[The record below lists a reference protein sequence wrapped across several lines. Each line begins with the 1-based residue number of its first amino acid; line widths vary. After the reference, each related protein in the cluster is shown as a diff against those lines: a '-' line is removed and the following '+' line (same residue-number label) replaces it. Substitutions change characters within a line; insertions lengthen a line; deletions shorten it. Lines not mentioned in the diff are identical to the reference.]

1 MKKKKIP
8 MVRLDLRISER
19 LMKLLEKKAARRYDG
34 NVSAAA
40 RDAIALFLVEK

>member
-19 LMKLLEKKAARRYDG
+19 LMKLLERKASRRYDG

-40 RDAIALFLVEK
+40 RDAISLFLIEK